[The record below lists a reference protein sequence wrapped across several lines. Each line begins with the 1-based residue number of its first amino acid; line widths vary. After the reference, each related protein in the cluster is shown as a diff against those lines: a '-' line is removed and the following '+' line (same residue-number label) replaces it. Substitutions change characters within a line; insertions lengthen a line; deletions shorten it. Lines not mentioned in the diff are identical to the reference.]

1 MVETILVTGATGTVG
16 SEVVKQLSQRKENI
30 HIRAAIHSQNK
41 ADTLKQIIDNKGD
54 PNIQPVWFYYDKN
67 EEKLFI
73 MTGKKTSKSQNVRER
88 HTFYSL

>member
-1 MVETILVTGATGTVG
+1 MISNNVKVLKANSEIPSMNMEEAERFLESKLNLQFAT
-16 SEVVKQLSQRKENI
+16 
-30 HIRAAIHSQNK
+30 
-41 ADTLKQIIDNKGD
+41 IDNKGD